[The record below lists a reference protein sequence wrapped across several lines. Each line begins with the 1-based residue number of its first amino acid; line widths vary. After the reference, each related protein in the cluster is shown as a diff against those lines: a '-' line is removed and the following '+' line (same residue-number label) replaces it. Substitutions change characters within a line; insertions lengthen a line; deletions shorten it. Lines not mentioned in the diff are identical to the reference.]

1 MFKRIIIVLFS
12 ILSCAAY
19 AQVKVAILP
28 AIDKTGEVKY
38 SHKLMLTSSMTTA
51 ISMTE
56 GYEAYDRI
64 DLSSILDEQSFQRNG
79 LVSDRDIHRIGEM
92 TGASYVLITEAAPYD
107 ASYIVAIAKI
117 VNVESARIDNSA
129 NAIVNVSDPNTL
141 VTDCQ
146 KLTNQLLGINSQNQ
160 TSRPSLSDQKYVDL
174 GLSVKWATCNIGASK
189 PEEAGN
195 YYAWGE
201 NRAKG
206 DYSSKT
212 YKWARAEE
220 HNDYVLIKLT
230 KYNWLS
236 SYGMVDDKM
245 RLDSQDDVA
254 TVKYGVGCRIP
265 STEEWDEL
273 MNYCKWEWATKGG
286 INGYIITSYENGNSI
301 FLPVTGC
308 RNGKEMVGE
317 GEEGSYWTSSS
328 ATVLLGEYDNPYCAY
343 CAYFTKNTISIGRFA
358 RPVGHPIRPV
368 KEY

>member
-1 MFKRIIIVLFS
+1 MLFS

-38 SHKLMLTSSMTTA
+38 SHKLILTSSITTA

-64 DLSSILDEQSFQRNG
+64 DLSSIMDEHSFQRSG
-79 LVSDRDIHRIGEM
+79 LVSDKEIHKIGEL

-107 ASYIVAIAKI
+107 VSFIVAIAKI

-129 NAIVNVSDPNTL
+129 NAIVNISDPNTL
-141 VTDCQ
+141 LTDCQ
-146 KLTNQLLGINSQNQ
+146 KLTNQLLGINNQNQ

-201 NRAKG
+201 TRAKG
-206 DYSSKT
+206 DYSLET
-212 YKWARAEE
+212 YEWARGEK
-220 HNDYVLIKLT
+220 HNDYVLFKYT
-230 KYNWLS
+230 KYNLL
-236 SYGMVDDKM
+236 DDKT
-245 RLDSQDDVA
+245 RLDLQDDVA

-265 STEEWDEL
+265 SAEEWNEL

-286 INGYIITSYENGNSI
+286 INGYKITSYENGNSI

-308 RNGKEMVGE
+308 RDGKEVVGE
-317 GEEGSYWTSSS
+317 GGSYWTSSLS
-328 ATVLLGEYDNPYCAY
+328 SLLEGEFDKPNCAN
-343 CAYFTKNTISIGRFA
+343 CAYFTKNTISISLFERI
-358 RPVGHPIRPV
+358 VGCPIRPV